1 MNLTAVVIELLTGII
16 SYYYGKRESVSRA
29 TPFQIYRW
37 DKYHSLFYIMAEKGK
52 IFSKYNI
59 LNTAVPE
66 AAAVGFDRL
75 GVPKK
80 SKLF

>member
-1 MNLTAVVIELLTGII
+1 
-16 SYYYGKRESVSRA
+16 
-29 TPFQIYRW
+29 
-37 DKYHSLFYIMAEKGK
+37 MAEKGK
-52 IFSKYNI
+52 IFSTYNI